1 MIELFWA
8 LIGSK
13 WVRRLGILFIA
24 VAAYSFWESRVENRG
39 AERVTTRIEKKAND
53 NAATAT
59 DVRDGVASGKGGK
72 PDPYARRP

>member
-1 MIELFWA
+1 MDLLFA
-8 LIGSK
+8 LLGSK
-13 WVRRLGILFIA
+13 WVRRLGVCFLV
-24 VAAYSFWESRVENRG
+24 VAAYAVWESRVEQRG